1 MTTMKNSIQLIGNLG
16 RDPEVTKT
24 SSGAKIGKVSLATDE
39 SYKDKSGE
47 WVKQTQWHNLI
58 AWGEQADYMEANLKK
73 GNLIGIRGKLRY
85 NKYTDKEGQNQ
96 VRTEILVQEFLE
108 QEEATEKVEVAS
120 EESAE

>member
-120 EESAE
+120 AESAE